1 MKFVPILEPDEV
13 IWENLKYNKE
23 EQKIRRYIMH
33 IISCVFLILNTVF
46 TMYLGGFKI
55 LLNTAIPSSNC
66 DNEINYLKRDAYKD
80 LLKDMD
86 NDPKSKSEGIFGC
99 YCLQET
105 SPWALWSLIP
115 HNFEEFSDLNP
126 DKE

>member
-1 MKFVPILEPDEV
+1 
-13 IWENLKYNKE
+13 
-23 EQKIRRYIMH
+23 MH
-33 IISCVFLILNTVF
+33 IISCVFLILNTIF

-86 NDPKSKSEGIFGC
+86 DDP
-99 YCLQET
+99 
-105 SPWALWSLIP
+105 
-115 HNFEEFSDLNP
+115 
-126 DKE
+126 